1 MSDRFAE
8 PFFAPKDHERG
19 NALGVEIASTV
30 SAISTSRGGLPIPW
44 QSWIVA
50 GSSSPERPRAWMNRM
65 FVDTSCSESAGLLL
79 AKPQRASGRVRIT
92 FRRRDGATHLY
103 RLHQDGSAKV
113 RFPRTDVP
121 EAVLINTAGG
131 MTGGDRLGW
140 TIEVGA
146 EASASITT
154 QACEKVYRAAADR
167 AETSVGLRVAPG
179 GRIAWLPQ
187 ETIVFNRAAF
197 ARTLDVDLAEDAE
210 ALVLEATLFG
220 RLAMGERTV
229 QGSFHDRWRVRQG
242 GVLIHAEDFRLGP
255 DIAATLQRPAVTGG
269 ALAVAT
275 LLLVSPQA
283 EDLLDKVR
291 AIIGDPGIGGPVISD
306 CGGASFW
313 SVGRS
318 GKLLARLCAGD
329 GYQLRKRLVPLVE
342 LLNGRAGLP
351 KLWSL

>member
-1 MSDRFAE
+1 MAG
-8 PFFAPKDHERG
+8 AP
-19 NALGVEIASTV
+19 
-30 SAISTSRGGLPIPW
+30 LPAA
-44 QSWIVA
+44 QRVA
-50 GSSSPERPRAWMNRM
+50 G
-65 FVDTSCSESAGLLL
+65 L
-79 AKPQRASGRVRIT
+79 ARLFCGKSDGRTRLQR
-92 FRRRDGATHLY
+92 LY
-103 RLHQDGSAKV
+103 QDGSAKIRLPAV
-113 RFPRTDVP
+113 QGDPL

-167 AETSVGLRVAPG
+167 AETNVGLRVGPG
-179 GRIAWLPQ
+179 GRLAWLPQ
-187 ETIVFNRAAF
+187 ETIVFDRAAF

-229 QGSFHDRWRVRQG
+229 RGSFHDRWRVRQG
-242 GVLIHAEDFRLGP
+242 GVLVHAEDFRIGP
-255 DIAATLQRPAVTGG
+255 DIAATLRRPAATGG

-283 EDLLDKVR
+283 ESLLEPAR
-291 AIIGDPGIGGPVISD
+291 AIIGEAGTGSW
-306 CGGASFW
+306 GGASFW

-318 GKLLARLCAGD
+318 GKLLARLTAGD

>member
-1 MSDRFAE
+1 MDTIENTLASNPAS
-8 PFFAPKDHERG
+8 PLAAPP
-19 NALGVEIASTV
+19 
-30 SAISTSRGGLPIPW
+30 LPAA
-44 QSWIVA
+44 QRVA
-50 GSSSPERPRAWMNRM
+50 GRARL
-65 FVDTSCSESAGLLL
+65 FCGKSEGRTRL
-79 AKPQRASGRVRIT
+79 QR
-92 FRRRDGATHLY
+92 LY
-103 RLHQDGSAKV
+103 QDGSAKIRLPAV
-113 RFPRTDVP
+113 EGDPL

-146 EASASITT
+146 GASASITT

-167 AETSVGLRVAPG
+167 AETSVGLRVGPG

-242 GVLIHAEDFRLGP
+242 GVLIHAEDFRIGP
-255 DIAATLQRPAVTGG
+255 DIAATLQRPAAVGG

-283 EDLLDKVR
+283 ENLLGPAR
-291 AIIGDPGIGGPVISD
+291 AIIGDPGIGGW
-306 CGGASFW
+306 GGASFW

-318 GKLLARLCAGD
+318 GKLLARLSAGD

>member
-1 MSDRFAE
+1 MA
-8 PFFAPKDHERG
+8 AP
-19 NALGVEIASTV
+19 ALPA
-30 SAISTSRGGLPIPW
+30 AQR
-44 QSWIVA
+44 VA
-50 GSSSPERPRAWMNRM
+50 GRARL
-65 FVDTSCSESAGLLL
+65 FCGKGE
-79 AKPQRASGRVRIT
+79 GRTRLQQ
-92 FRRRDGATHLY
+92 LY
-103 RLHQDGSAKV
+103 QDGSAKIRLPAV
-113 RFPRTDVP
+113 QGDPL

-146 EASASITT
+146 GASASITT

-167 AETSVGLRVAPG
+167 AETSVGLRVGPG

-229 QGSFHDRWRVRQG
+229 QGNFHDRWRVRQG